1 MLKILIVCSA
11 IDLKYRLGCT
21 PSWWQLIKALHEN
34 GDEPVVI
41 PCLGDSIESPWWRTY
56 PNPCNYGSKILNLFL
71 DMKKKTIGLNSK
83 GGKATSITNI
93 LGGKLARDRWKE
105 RIIEII
111 NKEKDVSAILYM
123 NAPLNFIQ
131 GIPEMVESEYGISQL
146 YFDGDMP
153 TILPSYCQD
162 RGFKFNYYLDAD
174 LSVFDAFFTNSKG
187 VIPDLE
193 KMGAKNIEPLYYA
206 IDPSLF
212 RPVDKEKT
220 IDVSF
225 FGYGSEMREEWM
237 TNMIAEPSKHMR
249 ANFSVGGGGFRVD
262 LGQAREVGDLS
273 YSAFRDF
280 CCSSNICLNITRR
293 SHVSVYASST
303 ARPFELAG
311 YGACVVSQP
320 YNGINEWFTPG
331 KEIMMI
337 NSAQEAKET
346 YESLLDDPDYAHTMG
361 QNMRARAL
369 KDHTYVSRAQQIH
382 RAVKATA

>member
-1 MLKILIVCSA
+1 
-11 IDLKYRLGCT
+11 
-21 PSWWQLIKALHEN
+21 
-34 GDEPVVI
+34 
-41 PCLGDSIESPWWRTY
+41 
-56 PNPCNYGSKILNLFL
+56 
-71 DMKKKTIGLNSK
+71 MKKKTIGLSSK
-83 GGKATSITNI
+83 SGKTTSITNI

-237 TNMIAEPSKHMR
+237 TNMISEPSKRMR